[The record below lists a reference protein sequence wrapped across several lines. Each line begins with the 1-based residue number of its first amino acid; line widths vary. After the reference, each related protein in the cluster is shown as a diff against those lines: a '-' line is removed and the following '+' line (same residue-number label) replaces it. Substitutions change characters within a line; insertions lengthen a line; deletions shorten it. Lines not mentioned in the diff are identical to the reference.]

1 MCMSEMERRL
11 QLLLDQRRYALLER
25 EATRSGRS
33 VSAVIRE
40 AIDHRFDN
48 EVSVRMAAGEWLL
61 AHSSQVRGHEP
72 DWSETKALLGAGL
85 KGLDDEALDASRP
98 GSQR

>member
-11 QLLLDQRRYALLER
+11 QLLLDQQRYALVER

-40 AIDHRFDN
+40 AIDFRFDN
-48 EVSVRMAAGEWLL
+48 EVSARMAAGEWLL
-61 AHSSQVRGHEP
+61 AHSSQVTGREP
-72 DWSETKALLGAGL
+72 DWAETKALLGAGL
-85 KGLDDEALDASRP
+85 KGLDDEPLEPSRP
-98 GSQR
+98 GSRP